1 MFDLISNDDA
11 WAGKTSAPKPTEQ
24 KEVVEPSDPLAKL
37 LNEAYRRGYSAGH
50 KDGWDHACKAG
61 AK

>member
-1 MFDLISNDDA
+1 MFDLISNDDT
-11 WAGKTSAPKPTEQ
+11 WAGKVSPPPPAEK
-24 KEVVEPSDPLAKL
+24 KEVEPSDPLARL